1 MDPTWTATLARR
13 LDRHH
18 LTDPAT
24 SAADVAVST
33 CGVHA
38 QILSA
43 AELSIGQRLA
53 GAGRDDVRAALWETR
68 ELVKTF
74 GPRGTVHL
82 LPTRDLPRWTGAL
95 AAVPRPLPS
104 FAPSVRLAPAQLDEV
119 VAGIGAVLAD
129 AELTIDELDAALA
142 DEVGGWAV
150 ERCMPAFQ
158 DLWPRWRQA
167 VDTAANRGVLC
178 FGPVRDRKVTYTS
191 PLRWAPGFAPAPEPE
206 AVSWLA
212 RSYLR
217 SYGPARPEHFA
228 QWLNVSK
235 PWAATLFETLAA
247 AGEIEP
253 VGEAGWVVG
262 EDTAFPTEAPRGVR
276 LLPYFDAYVVGSHP
290 RDLVYP
296 GAAAGRALAG
306 RQAGNFPVLLVD
318 GVVGGVWHQKRSGR
332 YLDVTVEPLA
342 GLSAA
347 RRRAVEAETER
358 IGAFSGL
365 TPRLTVGTVTVGPH
379 A

>member
-1 MDPTWTATLARR
+1 
-13 LDRHH
+13 
-18 LTDPAT
+18 
-24 SAADVAVST
+24 
-33 CGVHA
+33 
-38 QILSA
+38 
-43 AELSIGQRLA
+43 
-53 GAGRDDVRAALWETR
+53 
-68 ELVKTF
+68 
-74 GPRGTVHL
+74 
-82 LPTRDLPRWTGAL
+82 
-95 AAVPRPLPS
+95 
-104 FAPSVRLAPAQLDEV
+104 VRLAPAQLDEV
-119 VAGIGAVLAD
+119 VAGIGAVLAG

-142 DEVGGWAV
+142 DEVGPWAV

-191 PLRWAPGFAPAPEPE
+191 PRRWSPGFAPAAGPE
-206 AVSWLA
+206 AVAWLA

-228 QWLNVSK
+228 QWLGVAK
-235 PWAATLFETLAA
+235 PWAVTLFEPLAA

-253 VGEAGWVVG
+253 VGEAGWVVAG
-262 EDTAFPTEAPRGVR
+262 DTAFPARAPRALR

-296 GAAAGRALAG
+296 GAAAGRALAR

-332 YLDVTVEPLA
+332 YADITVEPLA
-342 GLSAA
+342 ELSAA
-347 RRRAVEAETER
+347 RRRDLEAEVER
-358 IGAFSGL
+358 IGAFTGL
-365 TPRLTVGTVTVGPH
+365 TPRLTIGPVTVGPH

>member
-1 MDPTWTATLARR
+1 MDPTWAAVVARR
-13 LDRHH
+13 LDRHF
-18 LTDPAT
+18 LSDPAT
-24 SAADVAVST
+24 SAADVAAAV

-38 QILSA
+38 QILTA
-43 AELSIGQRLA
+43 AELSVGQRLA

-82 LPTRDLPRWTGAL
+82 LPTRDLPLWTGAL

-104 FAPSVRLAPAQLDEV
+104 FDPAVRLAPAQLDEV

-129 AELTIDELDAALA
+129 AELTVDELDAALA
-142 DEVGGWAV
+142 GEVGEWAV

-158 DLWPRWRQA
+158 ELWPRWRQA

-191 PLRWAPGFAPAPEPE
+191 PQRWSPGFTPVGAPA
-206 AVSWLA
+206 AVAWLA

-217 SYGPARPEHFA
+217 SYGPARLEHLA
-228 QWLNVSK
+228 QWLSVPK
-235 PWAATLFETLAA
+235 PWVVQLFETLAA

-253 VGEAGWVVG
+253 VGAAGWVVAG
-262 EDTAFPTEAPRGVR
+262 DTAFGAEPPRGLR

-290 RDLVYP
+290 RDQVFP
-296 GAAAGRALAG
+296 GAATRALAR
-306 RQAGNFPVLLVD
+306 RQAGNFPVLLLG
-318 GVVGGVWHQKRSGR
+318 GVVGGVWHQKRAGR

-342 GLSAA
+342 DLSAA
-347 RRRAVEAETER
+347 RRRALDAEVDR
-358 IGAFSGL
+358 VAAFQDL
-365 TPRLTVGTVTVGPH
+365 TPRLAIGPITVGPH